1 MASKVGTGTADGTV
15 GTAVRA
21 QRTTNVLRKP
31 RVLLCQCGLAM
42 TVLGVITVALLALE
56 ATTSHSMD
64 QRLHD
69 LVVALAQ
76 ERARAM
82 GAAVGQGFTGV
93 SGSRF
98 GRRDFDHFVCLD
110 AMECP
115 LGEAAGF

>member
-1 MASKVGTGTADGTV
+1 MASKVGTD
-15 GTAVRA
+15 GTAVRG
-21 QRTTNVLRKP
+21 TTNVLRKP

-42 TVLGVITVALLALE
+42 AALGVITVALLALE

-76 ERARAM
+76 ERARAL
-82 GAAVGQGFTGV
+82 GSALGQGLTGV

-98 GRRDFDHFVCLD
+98 GRPDFVCLD
-110 AMECP
+110 AMGCP
-115 LGEAAGF
+115 LGVAAGCLRV

>member
-1 MASKVGTGTADGTV
+1 
-15 GTAVRA
+15 
-21 QRTTNVLRKP
+21 
-31 RVLLCQCGLAM
+31 
-42 TVLGVITVALLALE
+42 
-56 ATTSHSMD
+56 MD

-82 GAAVGQGFTGV
+82 GAALGQGLTGV

-98 GRRDFDHFVCLD
+98 GRRDFVCLD